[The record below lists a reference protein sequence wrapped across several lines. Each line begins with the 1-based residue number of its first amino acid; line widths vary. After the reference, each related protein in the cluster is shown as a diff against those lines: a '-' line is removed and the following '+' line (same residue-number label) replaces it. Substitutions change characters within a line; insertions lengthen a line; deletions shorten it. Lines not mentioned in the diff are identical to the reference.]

1 MRVLHFDCFSGISG
15 DMTLAALISAGVP
28 AAVVQ
33 AGLASLSLP
42 LELRVESVRRCG
54 LAATAA
60 IVKADDPQPHRHLA
74 DILEVIHRGQI
85 TANAKALAQRI
96 FRRLAEAEAKV
107 HGTSIDQVHFHEVGA
122 LDSIADIVGSAI
134 GLDFLAAERITSR
147 AVPPGQG
154 TIKAAHG
161 IMPVPAPA
169 TTELLRGVPLA
180 TTPVK
185 GELTTPTGAAIL
197 TSVVQEWTDQPE
209 MVIDAVGYGA
219 GSKDFPQQPNVLRLL
234 VGRSVDVPGTVGQ
247 TDCVWVVETNV
258 DDVPGE
264 VLGYTLER
272 LLAAGAVD
280 AFTQPIGMKKQ
291 RPGVLVTALAP
302 PAALAAVE
310 EVLFS
315 ETATLGVRRTLALR
329 TKVEREILSVPT
341 PWGQVRC
348 KVAYRAGA
356 NLVIAPEYEDCAGVA
371 RTHGIPLRVVYDCAR
386 QEALRLL
393 PKRNH

>member
-28 AAVVQ
+28 PAVVHT
-33 AGLASLSLP
+33 GLASLGLP
-42 LELRVESVRRCG
+42 VEVQVESVRRCG

-60 IVKADDPQPHRHLA
+60 VVKAEDPQPHRHLA
-74 DILEVIHRGQI
+74 DILEVIHRAQI
-85 TANAKALAQRI
+85 TPGAKALAERI

-122 LDSIADIVGSAI
+122 LDSIADVVGSAI
-134 GLDFLAAERITSR
+134 GLDWLSAERITSR
-147 AVPPGQG
+147 SVPPGQG
-154 TIKAAHG
+154 TIRAAHG

-169 TTELLRGVPLA
+169 TVELLLGVPLA
-180 TTPVK
+180 ATPVK

-209 MVIDAVGYGA
+209 MLIDAVGYGA

-234 VGRSVDVPGTVGQ
+234 VGRSVNLSGAVGQ
-247 TDCVWVVETNV
+247 TDCVWVVETHV
-258 DDVPGE
+258 DDVSGE

-272 LLAAGAVD
+272 LFAAGAVD
-280 AFTQPIGMKKQ
+280 AFTQSIGMKKQ
-291 RPGVLVTALAP
+291 RPGVLVTALVP
-302 PAALAAVE
+302 PAHLAEVE
-310 EVLFS
+310 EVLLT

-329 TKVEREILSVPT
+329 TKVEREIFSVPT

-348 KVAYRAGA
+348 KVSLQAG
-356 NLVIAPEYEDCAGVA
+356 NNQVIAPEYEDCAGVA
-371 RTHGIPLRVVYDCAR
+371 RAHGIPLRVVYDCVR
-386 QEALRLL
+386 QEAVRHL
-393 PKRNH
+393 PGRNH